1 MQSLSIAAVT
11 LLSALALIITRSKLI
26 TSLIMMETYS
36 PGPDGISKSLLEQ
49 KSTNINSLFKTIF
62 GMWAEQYFST
72 ENYVLN
78 THTHTQA
85 FPIHAMPPLHKGFYY
100 PTTTANRS
108 FTGNEHLDFT
118 TCRNNPP
125 PQSHVPN

>member
-1 MQSLSIAAVT
+1 
-11 LLSALALIITRSKLI
+11 
-26 TSLIMMETYS
+26 METYS

-85 FPIHAMPPLHKGFYY
+85 ESTTVLAKG
-100 PTTTANRS
+100 
-108 FTGNEHLDFT
+108 
-118 TCRNNPP
+118 
-125 PQSHVPN
+125 